1 MKSHITNFIIWS
13 LAVAFGW
20 VTGRMMELF
29 LPPEVLIGITAVTI
43 PLTII
48 IAVMIIGNLREQKKL
63 KSLMIRTLE
72 KHLRAG
78 KDDGS

>member
-29 LPPEVLIGITAVTI
+29 LPPEVLIVIAAVTF
-43 PLTII
+43 PLAII
-48 IAVMIIGNLREQKKL
+48 IAVMTIADLRQQKKL
-63 KSLMIRTLE
+63 
-72 KHLRAG
+72 
-78 KDDGS
+78 